1 MSSSEFNNDTVNVEK
16 SNESET
22 DNLMVVAQNE
32 TNNSEK
38 LTTNSRLYDVVI
50 PIEETVVVNGSHNVN
65 MVSDVEQAT
74 EIGEDNGG
82 IFSNSSL
89 SDSNNMG
96 ENNSLPQDTKN
107 DNPVLNLD
115 HLSIDENEVSET
127 SPCNSSR
134 NSYLSTPSSSST
146 WR

>member
-16 SNESET
+16 SKESET